1 MNYAYNILVTLL
13 ATRAADSVV
22 ANSLGLTLNKKKVAM
37 HLFREATEI
46 VVMDWCDEYDYD
58 KDAQWLALIASVEAG
73 STDGEDLVSA
83 IISQMDFMG
92 TLSKVER
99 LVTGRLVA

>member
-13 ATRAADSVV
+13 ATRAA
-22 ANSLGLTLNKKKVAM
+22 NSLGLTLGKKKVDR
-37 HLFREATEI
+37 LVREATEI
-46 VVMDWCDEYDYD
+46 VVMDWCEFDYD
-58 KDAQWLALIASVEAG
+58 KDAQWLELIASVEAG
-73 STDGEDLVSA
+73 SDDGEDLVSA

-99 LVTGRLVA
+99 LAA